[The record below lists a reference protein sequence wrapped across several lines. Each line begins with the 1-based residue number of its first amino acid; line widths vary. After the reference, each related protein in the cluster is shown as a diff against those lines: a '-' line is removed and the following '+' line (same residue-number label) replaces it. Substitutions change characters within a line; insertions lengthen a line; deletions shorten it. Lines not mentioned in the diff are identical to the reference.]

1 MKLILLF
8 LYIVLVNN
16 VITSQFLGICP
27 FLGVSKKTDTA
38 IGMGVA
44 VTFVIAL
51 ASIITY
57 FIQIILDNY
66 QLGYLQTI
74 AFILVIAS
82 IVQFVEMVIKKTS
95 PSLYQALGVFLPLIT
110 TNCAVLGIAIVNI
123 TKGYNIIET
132 LVNGIGAGI
141 VYAVVVL
148 GILGL
153 IFGIILDFASKKFA
167 VEVDPKEAEVLEVLP
182 GANCGGCGFPG
193 CGGLAAAIAKGEAPV
208 NGCPVGGAAVAEKVA
223 AIMGVEAG
231 AGEKIVANV
240 RCKGTCDA
248 TKEKYEYSGIQD
260 CRAAASLIG
269 GAKSCSYGCLG
280 LGTCVQ
286 VCNFDAIH
294 VVDGVAVVDE
304 EKCVNCGKCID
315 ICPKALIERKPAN
328 KAVTVQ
334 CKSNDFGKT
343 VKDNCTVGCI
353 GCGICFKECPFDAI
367 IFEDKLA
374 RIDYEKCKQC
384 NKCAMKCPTKVIKPK
399 ERKKPVVKAQPK
411 PQEPKVE
418 EAKAEVKPEENN

>member
-141 VYAVVVL
+141 GFTLAIVIFAGTRERLELADIQDAFKGFPITLISASLMSIAFL
-148 GILGL
+148 GFTGL
-153 IFGIILDFASKKFA
+153 I
-167 VEVDPKEAEVLEVLP
+167 
-182 GANCGGCGFPG
+182 
-193 CGGLAAAIAKGEAPV
+193 
-208 NGCPVGGAAVAEKVA
+208 
-223 AIMGVEAG
+223 
-231 AGEKIVANV
+231 
-240 RCKGTCDA
+240 
-248 TKEKYEYSGIQD
+248 
-260 CRAAASLIG
+260 
-269 GAKSCSYGCLG
+269 
-280 LGTCVQ
+280 
-286 VCNFDAIH
+286 
-294 VVDGVAVVDE
+294 
-304 EKCVNCGKCID
+304 
-315 ICPKALIERKPAN
+315 
-328 KAVTVQ
+328 
-334 CKSNDFGKT
+334 
-343 VKDNCTVGCI
+343 
-353 GCGICFKECPFDAI
+353 
-367 IFEDKLA
+367 KL
-374 RIDYEKCKQC
+374 
-384 NKCAMKCPTKVIKPK
+384 
-399 ERKKPVVKAQPK
+399 
-411 PQEPKVE
+411 
-418 EAKAEVKPEENN
+418 